1 MASRLL
7 YRTGVLAWNTVK
19 QKRDLVLSKR
29 QLSFTHSTKSQPA
42 QILPPPKSTPIA
54 PPKPSRIWKY
64 ARRTGFLAA
73 GATTVYAV
81 DRFYNASSITRTLR
95 TFTTS
100 AMITWD
106 YKQNFTPGKSE
117 AIPELHERV
126 GQRVYD
132 LLSTNGGLYIKI
144 GQAIAANAAALP
156 EPIQKQFTSL
166 FDDAPQIP
174 YSTVHDVFVNELGKP
189 PSGPDGVF
197 EIFEEQA
204 VASASI
210 AQVHKAKLWPAVDAD
225 GKMVDEGKWV
235 AVKVQKPDV
244 GTQMEWDLA
253 AFRAVMWMF
262 EHWAF
267 DLPVYFVVDFISDH
281 LRQELDF
288 LQEAKN
294 SRQTAE
300 HIANEPLLRDKVYI
314 PKVYEEYSTKKV
326 MVAEWI
332 DGVRLSDKAGVYR
345 LMGEPLP
352 KKISSELDDEP
363 DVKVL
368 ATPERI
374 DPHSPAPSSPSPSSF
389 QYPARPLKGGVKSIM
404 QTMTELFSA
413 QMFHFG
419 QVHCDPHPGNVLVR
433 PSPSDPRR
441 AQVVLLDHGL
451 YVQLPQEFRREWAAL
466 WRAMLVGDFRG
477 VQKVATGWGFG
488 LPDLVASF
496 VMMRPTVLKNGREPK
511 RGGAEKP
518 KSDAG
523 AGMETEGGEKKPQP
537 MTEYEL
543 SVKMKEKLKE
553 FLADTDRM
561 PKAIVFLNRNLRMM
575 QANNASFGTPVN
587 RVKITGYWAS
597 KAPTRKTNLAF
608 SERIR
613 EWYNHTLFQLNMFT
627 MDIVI
632 WKTIWVMWVKTLPAR
647 LRLQRRLKEKEKM
660 TKEEIN
666 EAVKEFLENAMGI
679 DLPDGLP
686 ATIEL

>member
-1 MASRLL
+1 M
-7 YRTGVLAWNTVK
+7 
-19 QKRDLVLSKR
+19 
-29 QLSFTHSTKSQPA
+29 
-42 QILPPPKSTPIA
+42 
-54 PPKPSRIWKY
+54 
-64 ARRTGFLAA
+64 
-73 GATTVYAV
+73 
-81 DRFYNASSITRTLR
+81 
-95 TFTTS
+95 
-100 AMITWD
+100 
-106 YKQNFTPGKSE
+106 
-117 AIPELHERV
+117 
-126 GQRVYD
+126 
-132 LLSTNGGLYIKI
+132 
-144 GQAIAANAAALP
+144 
-156 EPIQKQFTSL
+156 
-166 FDDAPQIP
+166 
-174 YSTVHDVFVNELGKP
+174 
-189 PSGPDGVF
+189 
-197 EIFEEQA
+197 
-204 VASASI
+204 
-210 AQVHKAKLWPAVDAD
+210 
-225 GKMVDEGKWV
+225 
-235 AVKVQKPDV
+235 
-244 GTQMEWDLA
+244 
-253 AFRAVMWMF
+253 
-262 EHWAF
+262 
-267 DLPVYFVVDFISDH
+267 
-281 LRQELDF
+281 DF

-352 KKISSELDDEP
+352 KKIPSELDDEP

-374 DPHSPAPSSPSPSSF
+374 DPHPPAPSSPSPSSF

-523 AGMETEGGEKKPQP
+523 AGAGAEAEDGEKKQQP

-575 QANNASFGTPVN
+575 QGACLNCVFSYARLHIWCTYSPFILSKQ
-587 RVKITGYWAS
+587 RVVRN
-597 KAPTRKTNLAF
+597 TRKPRQDHWLLGLQSTNTKNEPRVLRAHPRVVQ
-608 SERIR
+608 SHSIPTQHVHHGYRHLEDDMGDVGQ
-613 EWYNHTLFQLNMFT
+613 N
-627 MDIVI
+627 
-632 WKTIWVMWVKTLPAR
+632 PAR
-647 LRLQRRLKEKEKM
+647 STSSAETFEG
-660 TKEEIN
+660 EGE
-666 EAVKEFLENAMGI
+666 
-679 DLPDGLP
+679 DD
-686 ATIEL
+686 